1 MSQTQVGVREMKA
14 HLSGYLRRVKKGESI
29 EITERGKIVARLEPA
44 SPPYPELQGI
54 WDMVREG
61 KLDWDGGKPTG
72 APRPLK
78 IKGKPL
84 SQTIL
89 EDRGDPI
96 P

>member
-1 MSQTQVGVREMKA
+1 MVQVGIREMKT
-14 HLSGYLRRVKKGESI
+14 HLSKYLRKVKNGESI
-29 EITERGKIVARLEPA
+29 EITERGKTVARLEPN
-44 SPPYPELQGI
+44 SKPYPELKGA

-61 KLDWDGGKPTG
+61 AADWNGRKPKG
-72 APRPLK
+72 APKLLK

-89 EDRGDPI
+89 EDRGDPL